1 MLYAQLIGIL
11 GLVAIA
17 ACWGLAVVLYRV
29 GPTGSAARQ
38 LSVLLVI
45 EGFVLGT
52 AGFPEF
58 ASGLPIS
65 SWGNFYESHVAL
77 YYLASLVHHLGD
89 AAMIALYPPFL
100 ALALNTKLTRPFA
113 NRQVRIGLAIGSV
126 ALGLAVVISESR
138 IVVTLFYLMVTLLF
152 IYALVAS
159 IHAWRTAKRG
169 IARERAGIFA
179 LAFGV
184 RDLGW
189 CLSYAIAAWSMW
201 TLPDAFAMTDLSFLG
216 KFVYAL
222 GTLLAV
228 PLIAY
233 GILRTQLFDIDL
245 RIRWTIK
252 QSTVAAVFVTVF
264 YLVSE
269 GADRLLESEF
279 GTIAG
284 LIASAFVVF
293 FLVPVQ
299 RFAERVASATMPN
312 TENTPEYAM
321 FRKLQVYEAA
331 LTEALPDRNISDRE
345 RDLLDRLRDSL
356 GISTADAD
364 AIERELQEGLPSIG

>member
-1 MLYAQLIGIL
+1 L
-11 GLVAIA
+11 GLGDSF
-17 ACWGLAVVLYRV
+17 WD
-29 GPTGSAARQ
+29 
-38 LSVLLVI
+38 
-45 EGFVLGT
+45 GF
-52 AGFPEF
+52 F
-58 ASGLPIS
+58 
-65 SWGNFYESHVAL
+65 ESHPTL
-77 YYLASLVHHLGD
+77 LLFLDLVHHLGD
-89 AAMIALYPPFL
+89 AVMIALYPPFL

-113 NRQVRIGLAIGSV
+113 DTRVRIGLAIGSV
-126 ALGLAVVISESR
+126 VLGLVVVFSPSR
-138 IVVTLFYLMVTLLF
+138 IGTTLLYSTLTLLF
-152 IYALVAS
+152 VYALVAS

-189 CLSYAIAAWSMW
+189 TLSYAIFAWVIW
-201 TLPDAFAMTDLSFLG
+201 AQPELTAFTVMTDISWLG

-228 PLIAY
+228 PLITY

-245 RIRWTIK
+245 HIRWTIK
-252 QSTVAAVFVTVF
+252 QSTVAAVFVAVF

-269 GADRLLESEF
+269 GADRLLESEL
-279 GTIAG
+279 GNVIG
-284 LIASAFVVF
+284 LIASALVMF

-299 RFAERVASATMPN
+299 RFAERVAGAAMPN

-331 LTEALPDRNISDRE
+331 LAEALPDGSISERE

-364 AIERELQEGLPSIG
+364 AIEHELQEGLPSIG